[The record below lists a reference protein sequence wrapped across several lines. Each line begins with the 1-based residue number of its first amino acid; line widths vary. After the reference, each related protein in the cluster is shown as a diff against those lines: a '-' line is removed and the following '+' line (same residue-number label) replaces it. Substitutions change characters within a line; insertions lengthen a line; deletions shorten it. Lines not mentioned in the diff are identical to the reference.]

1 MPFSF
6 GFGKFGGPGAFG
18 AGGPGPN
25 FAGYT
30 NFSEQTGPG
39 AGGSGAG
46 GSGPRAPRRPRKP
59 VGNGFTRTL
68 INLGVTLVVAAVW
81 FYLELPALNLHDESF
96 YLFAFALCAVYC
108 VSAILTSGFE
118 ADGVRGYF
126 KFLVRQCVVPVAAA
140 AALLVIGLVGSLT
153 GWVVFRA
160 ADYAALL
167 PVQTGD
173 FTQDIEE
180 ISYDQIPMLDADSAA
195 QLGSRKLGE
204 LSDMVSQFEI
214 LPTYT
219 QINYQGRP
227 VRVTSLRYGDLVKWF
242 TNRSNGLPAYLVID
256 MVTQD
261 AEVVR
266 LPEGMKYTPAEHF
279 GRNLYRHLRFR
290 YPTMM
295 FAEPVF
301 EIDDEGTPYWVC
313 SRVVRTIG
321 LFGGEDVRGA
331 VLVNALTGESTYY
344 EEVPSWVDRVYPADL
359 IMQQYDYYGQYHNG
373 FFNSIFGQREVT
385 QTTDG
390 YNYIAINDDVYMY
403 TGVTSVTSDQSNI
416 GFILCN
422 QRTKETHFY
431 TVAGATESSAQ
442 ASAQSQVQQMRYRA
456 TFPLLLNIA
465 DQPTYFISLK
475 GDDGLVKMYAMVNVQ
490 QYSIVSTGGTVAEC
504 EQNYRTALAHY
515 GLIREEQAELVEPD
529 RDSMEG
535 VLAEVRTAVMDGD
548 SYYFLRLAGES
559 RFVTINAADSP
570 AVVILNVG
578 DTIRLHYNK
587 GEEGSLLTGA
597 SVELLAAAAY
607 PVSPTPAAPPPAT
620 PETAR

>member
-403 TGVTSVTSDQSNI
+403 TGITSVTSDQSNI

-607 PVSPTPAAPPPAT
+607 PVSPTPAAPTPAT

>member
-227 VRVTSLRYGDLVKWF
+227 VRVTSLAYGDIIKWF
-242 TNRSNGLPAYLVID
+242 TNRSEGLPAYLIID
-256 MVTQD
+256 MVTQE

-266 LPEGMKYTPAEHF
+266 LDEGMKYTTAEHF
-279 GRNLYRHLRFR
+279 GRNLYRHLRFNF
-290 YPTMM
+290 PTMM

-504 EQNYRTALAHY
+504 EQNYRTALAHD
-515 GLIREEQAELVEPD
+515 GLILEEQAELVEPD

>member
-30 NFSEQTGPG
+30 NFSEQTGP
-39 AGGSGAG
+39 GAG

-607 PVSPTPAAPPPAT
+607 PVSPTPAAPTPAT

>member
-39 AGGSGAG
+39 AGGP
-46 GSGPRAPRRPRKP
+46 GSRTPRHPRKP
-59 VGNGFTRTL
+59 VGNGLTRTL
-68 INLGVTLVVAAVW
+68 INLGVTLAVAAVW

-96 YLFAFALCAVYC
+96 YLFVFALCAVYC

-607 PVSPTPAAPPPAT
+607 PVSPTPAAPTPAT